1 MYSTRDRVWSCD
13 RPEKELDRVF
23 DLRKSVVVCSTLET
37 VWSFVRPEKEFGRVF
52 DLRKSVVV
60 CST

>member
-1 MYSTRDRVWSCD
+1 MWSCV
-13 RPEKELDRVF
+13 RPEKECGRVF

-37 VWSFVRPEKEFGRVF
+37 AWSCVRPKKECGRVF

>member
-1 MYSTRDRVWSCD
+1 MWSCV
-13 RPEKELDRVF
+13 RPEKEFGRVF
-23 DLRKSVVVCSTLET
+23 DIRKRRKSVVVCSTLER
-37 VWSFVRPEKEFGRVF
+37 VWSCVRPKKEFGRVF